1 MSWASAMPYSAEAS
15 DVALAA
21 ALAAEEVGNTVVVAQ
36 QKATVYVKVAT
47 MAIDKTDYVAIAVEN
62 VVAKEANVGGFPEL
76 VLMPCDVVL

>member
-1 MSWASAMPYSAEAS
+1 MPYSAEAS

-62 VVAKEANVGGFPEL
+62 VIAKEANVGGFPEL

>member
-62 VVAKEANVGGFPEL
+62 VIAKEANVGGFPEL